1 MNKLTSALLG
11 SAVAVGL
18 AVGAV
23 APASAETEITYWQYS
38 FGARVDAI
46 DSLIAQFEAANPDI
60 KVNQVNFP
68 YADYRIKVS
77 AAIPAGEGPDVVQL
91 FYGWLDAYREA
102 GLLSPLPAALTGDV
116 ASDYFPMVSAM
127 EVDGD
132 FWGLPTAVRSLALF
146 YNTDLFEE
154 AGLSGPP
161 ETLDELVS
169 MAKKLTKRD
178 DAGNL
183 LQVGFT
189 VVPTGQDH
197 HWWREVL
204 VRQFGGEPYNA
215 AGTEVTYNSDAG
227 IAALQ
232 FYVDLVGEDG
242 VSEIGFLT
250 DGQTA
255 FKAGKAGMTIDG
267 SFRLGSF
274 NKQRGLNYAITELP
288 AHDGNRFNYS
298 SYWVNGL
305 AAKSEGEQ
313 RAAAEK
319 FLAFI
324 TTNDAMQLWL
334 DTVGELPARPAIA
347 LVDANKTNPQ
357 FGPFIRGLAYAN
369 ATHFVDEG
377 AQRQIMVDMV
387 DNVTLKGM
395 SAADAV
401 AIAAEEEQKLLDKF
415 YGS

>member
-1 MNKLTSALLG
+1 MNKLSGILLG
-11 SAVAVGL
+11 SAIALGL
-18 AVGAV
+18 GVGAV
-23 APASAETEITYWQYS
+23 APASAQTEITYWQYT

-46 DSLIAQFEAANPDI
+46 DALIGQFEAANPDI
-60 KVNQVNFP
+60 KVNHVNFP
-68 YADYRIKVS
+68 YADYRVKVS

-102 GLLSPLPAALTGDV
+102 ELLSPLPASLTGDV
-116 ASDYFPMVSAM
+116 GDTFFPMVSAM
-127 EVDGD
+127 NVDGE

-146 YNTDLFEE
+146 WNTDLFAE

-161 ETLDELVS
+161 ETLDELVE
-169 MAKKLTKRD
+169 MGKKLTKRD
-178 DAGNL
+178 KDGNL

-204 VRQFGGEPYNA
+204 VRQFGGEPYTDGGRKVN
-215 AGTEVTYNSDAG
+215 YNSEAG

-232 FYVDLVGEDG
+232 FYVDMVGEDG
-242 VSEIGFLT
+242 ISEIGFLT

-255 FKAGKAGMTIDG
+255 FKAGKAAMTIDG

-274 NKQRGLNYAITELP
+274 NKQRGLNYSITELP
-288 AHDGNRFNYS
+288 SHDGERFNYS
-298 SYWVNGL
+298 SYWVNGI
-305 AAKSEGEQ
+305 ASKAQGEQ
-313 RAAAEK
+313 RVAAEK

-334 DTVGELPARPAIA
+334 DTVGELPARPEIA
-347 LVDANKTNPQ
+347 LVDANQNHEQ
-357 FGPFIRGLAYAN
+357 FGPFVRGLAYAN
-369 ATHFVDEG
+369 ATHFVDEA

-387 DNVTLKGM
+387 DNVTIKGM
-395 SAADAV
+395 SAADAID
-401 AIAAEEEQKLLDKF
+401 IAAEEEQKLLDRF

>member
-1 MNKLTSALLG
+1 M
-11 SAVAVGL
+11 
-18 AVGAV
+18 
-23 APASAETEITYWQYS
+23 
-38 FGARVDAI
+38 
-46 DSLIAQFEAANPDI
+46 
-60 KVNQVNFP
+60 
-68 YADYRIKVS
+68 
-77 AAIPAGEGPDVVQL
+77 
-91 FYGWLDAYREA
+91 
-102 GLLSPLPAALTGDV
+102 
-116 ASDYFPMVSAM
+116 
-127 EVDGD
+127 
-132 FWGLPTAVRSLALF
+132 
-146 YNTDLFEE
+146 
-154 AGLSGPP
+154 
-161 ETLDELVS
+161 
-169 MAKKLTKRD
+169 
-178 DAGNL
+178 
-183 LQVGFT
+183 
-189 VVPTGQDH
+189 
-197 HWWREVL
+197 
-204 VRQFGGEPYNA
+204 RQFGGEPHTA
-215 AGTEVTYNSDAG
+215 DGSTVTYNSDAG

-347 LVDANKTNPQ
+347 LVDANKTSPQ

-369 ATHFVDEG
+369 ATHFVDEA

-395 SAADAV
+395 SAADAI

-415 YGS
+415 YAS